1 MFLRKGFTIIEL
13 LIVMMVIAILVGI
26 ALPRFKAM
34 QDEAN
39 IAKVNGDLRTLQA
52 AVESYYMHYSNT
64 YPATLGALT
73 SAVPRMIGT
82 TLPKDPFNNNADYTY
97 TLATGG
103 IYTISS
109 RGPTGGTRI
118 SITNR

>member
-1 MFLRKGFTIIEL
+1 MFSRIRGFTIIEL

-52 AVESYYMHYSNT
+52 AVESYYIHYNNV
-64 YPATLGALT
+64 YPSTLTRLT
-73 SAVPRMIGT
+73 TAIPNLVGT
-82 TLPKDPFNNNADYTY
+82 TLPKDPFNNNKNYTY
-97 TLATGG
+97 ALASGV
-103 IYTISS
+103 YTISS
-109 RGPTGGTRI
+109 QGPVGGKAI
-118 SITNR
+118 SVTNK